1 MKIKLSGRILY
12 VWTAREMDSGKI
24 VAIRATLRKRGQDAL
39 LIIED
44 VLVSCPNPMIVMKEL
59 ECLRE
64 NIYYSKELNRRLHN
78 LPF

>member
-12 VWTAREMDSGKI
+12 VWTAREMDSGEI

-44 VLVSCPNPMIVMKEL
+44 VLVSCPNQMIVMKEL